1 MEKVRKPKCPSGRE
15 WIHNGR
21 RCTAFFIGL
30 CSSLLEGYDCTT
42 VFDLTS
48 DGKTRVC
55 HHPSV
60 DVPYKHAKLIP
71 GSDLVHNSEE
81 T

>member
-21 RCTAFFIGL
+21 HYTAFFIGL
-30 CSSLLEGYDCTT
+30 YSSLLEGYNCKA

-48 DGKTRVC
+48 DGKIRVC

-60 DVPYKHAKLIP
+60 DVPYEQTKLIP
-71 GSDLVHNSEE
+71 GPDLVRNNEE